1 MDYDSYRNLMDY
13 DGLKAEVERL
23 KDDPVNCPSHY
34 NKHNIECVQAIEASM
49 SDEEFQGYL
58 KGNVIKYLWRY
69 KYKGNPV
76 QDLGKAQYYLK
87 KLLEKSETSL

>member
-1 MDYDSYRNLMDY
+1 MDYDSYRKLMDY
-13 DGLKAEVERL
+13 DGLKKEVEKL